1 MTDFRVGDEGRI
13 HRIRALDDD
22 DSAFDLST
30 FTDLTVI
37 YTKPSAPAAG
47 GVLTVTPTL
56 GTSDQTIDGEAA
68 PANTWVE
75 YTFTTGQLDESG
87 CWDVQLT
94 YTDTVASKV
103 FQNLTP
109 MTLEVAP

>member
-13 HRIRALDDD
+13 HRIRAINDD

-37 YTKPSAPAAG
+37 YTKPSDD
-47 GVLTVTPTL
+47 VLTVTPTL
-56 GTSDQTIDGEAA
+56 GTSDTTIDGQSA
-68 PANTWVE
+68 PANTWVQ
-75 YTFTTGQLDESG
+75 YTFTAGQLDESG

-94 YTDTVASKV
+94 YFDTVASKV

-109 MTLEVAP
+109 MTLGVAP